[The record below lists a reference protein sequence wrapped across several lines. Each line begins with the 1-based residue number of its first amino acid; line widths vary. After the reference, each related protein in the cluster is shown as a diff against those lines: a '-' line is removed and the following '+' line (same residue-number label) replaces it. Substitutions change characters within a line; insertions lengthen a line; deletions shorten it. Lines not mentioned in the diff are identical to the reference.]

1 MSAFNAY
8 MALSDA
14 IDGEVLQDQRMSHRT
29 TWGIGGAAALVVR
42 PNTLGALRRTLEVL
56 ERERVDW
63 VILGKGSNVL
73 VADDGY
79 AGCVIVLGRDFARLT
94 VNPQDGTVVAGASL
108 LTSKLVSET
117 LKAQLSGIEF
127 LAGIPGTVGGALAMN
142 AGARSHALGTCVQ
155 AVVTLSAHGELRR
168 YEAHELNFGYRST
181 NIAPS
186 EIVLEVTFK
195 LTPATKELVAA
206 AIERRLQERRSTQP
220 MGKPS
225 AGEVFMDPPA
235 HSVAL
240 MAEALNLQ
248 GSTQGGAQISAV
260 NPNFIVNQKGATAQD
275 VLALMQLIHE
285 SIKQRYG
292 TDLQPEVK
300 FLGFN
305 A

>member
-1 MSAFNAY
+1 MSTFNAY

-29 TWGIGGAAALVVR
+29 TWGIGGPAALVVR
-42 PNTLGALRRTLEVL
+42 PHTVGALRRTLEVL
-56 ERERVDW
+56 ERELVDW

-73 VADDGY
+73 VADEGFN
-79 AGCVIVLGRDFARLT
+79 GCVIVLGREFGRLT
-94 VNPQDGTVVAGASL
+94 LNEQDGTAVVGAAV
-108 LTSKLVSET
+108 LTSKLVSQT

-142 AGARSHALGTCVQ
+142 AGARSHAIGTMVS
-155 AVVTLSAHGELRR
+155 AVVTMSAHGELRR
-168 YEAHELNFGYRST
+168 YESHELNFTYRSC
-181 NIAPS
+181 NIPPS
-186 EIVLEVTFK
+186 EIVLEVTLK
-195 LTPATKELVAA
+195 LTPSTSEFIAQ

-235 HSVAL
+235 HSVSL
-240 MAEALNLQ
+240 MAEALQLQ
-248 GSTQGGAQISAV
+248 GTTVGGAQISTV

-275 VLALMQLIHE
+275 VLTLMQHIHE
-285 SIKQRYG
+285 SIHQRYG